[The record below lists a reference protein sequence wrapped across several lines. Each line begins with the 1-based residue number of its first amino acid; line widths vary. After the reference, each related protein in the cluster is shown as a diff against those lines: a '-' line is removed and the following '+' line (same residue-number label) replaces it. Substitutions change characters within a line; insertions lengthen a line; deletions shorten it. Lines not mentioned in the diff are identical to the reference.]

1 MYDTCDSADSFGLAF
16 STPLM
21 RMINTPDNI
30 FRDGELYLKI
40 YIAGLIFLFLYNVGT
55 GIYNAMGD
63 SKTPLYLLIG
73 SSVGNVVLDYVFV
86 KFFKWGVAGVAWA
99 TFIAQGVAC
108 VFSLL
113 ILVKKTAK
121 LKQRINHRC
130 FQEKYLKDNPLFYT

>member
-1 MYDTCDSADSFGLAF
+1 MYNTCNGADSFGLAF

-99 TFIAQGVAC
+99 TLSLREWLAC
-108 VFSLL
+108 S
-113 ILVKKTAK
+113 
-121 LKQRINHRC
+121 HC
-130 FQEKYLKDNPLFYT
+130 LFW

>member
-1 MYDTCDSADSFGLAF
+1 MLTVFGLAF

-99 TFIAQGVAC
+99 TFIAQEWLAC
-108 VFSLL
+108 S
-113 ILVKKTAK
+113 
-121 LKQRINHRC
+121 HC
-130 FQEKYLKDNPLFYT
+130 LFW

>member
-1 MYDTCDSADSFGLAF
+1 MYDTCSSADSFGLAF

-113 ILVKKTAK
+113 ILVKKTAEIK
-121 LKQRINHRC
+121 TEDKP
-130 FQEKYLKDNPLFYT
+130 PLFSGKILKR